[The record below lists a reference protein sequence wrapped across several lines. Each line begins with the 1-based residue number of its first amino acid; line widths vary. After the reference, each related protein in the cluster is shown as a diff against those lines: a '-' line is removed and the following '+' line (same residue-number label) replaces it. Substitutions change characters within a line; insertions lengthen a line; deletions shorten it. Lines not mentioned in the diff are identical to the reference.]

1 MFFVSHG
8 PWQIATSFFLI
19 LNYQF
24 GFSFLMPI
32 HLMAGDGEPWEQT
45 CSGASHESEDDS

>member
-1 MFFVSHG
+1 MANCD
-8 PWQIATSFFLI
+8 QFFLI

-24 GFSFLMPI
+24 GFSFLMPM
-32 HLMAGDGEPWEQT
+32 HLMAGDGEPWEHT